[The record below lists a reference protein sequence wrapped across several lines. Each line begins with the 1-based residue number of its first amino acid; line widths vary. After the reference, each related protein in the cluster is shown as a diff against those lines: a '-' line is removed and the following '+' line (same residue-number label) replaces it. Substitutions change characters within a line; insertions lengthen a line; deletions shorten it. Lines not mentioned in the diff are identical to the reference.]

1 MVRINRTELIT
12 EVIMLNQTVMTS
24 WQHIIVDN
32 NINQPWVQTKNV
44 ENKNPKKQ
52 KSAIENSAD
61 GIYANCCDFV
71 FCFGWF
77 VCFRHWT

>member
-32 NINQPWVQTKNV
+32 NINQP
-44 ENKNPKKQ
+44 
-52 KSAIENSAD
+52 
-61 GIYANCCDFV
+61 
-71 FCFGWF
+71 
-77 VCFRHWT
+77 